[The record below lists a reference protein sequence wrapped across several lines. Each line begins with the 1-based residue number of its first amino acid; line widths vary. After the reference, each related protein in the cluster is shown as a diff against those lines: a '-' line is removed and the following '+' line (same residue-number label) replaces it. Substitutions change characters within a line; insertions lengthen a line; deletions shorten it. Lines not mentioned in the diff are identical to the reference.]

1 MILLC
6 TFQHP
11 LKMNRAFQPNLLK
24 MLVQLEVNGDL
35 RQEFHILGYWV
46 TEFDVMFAVLLFQKE
61 EFYYS

>member
-24 MLVQLEVNGDL
+24 MLVRLKAKS
-35 RQEFHILGYWV
+35 FIYWV
-46 TEFDVMFAVLLFQKE
+46 TEFVKNACSAGSQW
-61 EFYYS
+61 